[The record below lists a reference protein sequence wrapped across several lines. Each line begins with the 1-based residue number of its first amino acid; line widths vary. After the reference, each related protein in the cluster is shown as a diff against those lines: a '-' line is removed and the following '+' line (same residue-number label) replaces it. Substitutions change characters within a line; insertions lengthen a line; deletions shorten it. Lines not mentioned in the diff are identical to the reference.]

1 LLSLGVVRFIP
12 VNIKRPQETRM
23 PARIIGMIGTQME
36 GVAVH
41 LIKGKI
47 SSEWVID
54 FTRLHEQWNYDSVLV
69 GYYASAAEGFAIA
82 LYAADHTERIKF
94 LIAHRPGSVAPALAA
109 RQIATFDQLTQGRMS
124 LHVIAGTSDA
134 DQASEGDFLPKD
146 DRYRRAG
153 EYLDVIRGIWTSD
166 RPFDHR
172 GEFYRVDGAY
182 SDIKPYQQPYP
193 QLFFGGSSDG
203 ALKMGAEH
211 CDVFAIFGEP
221 LAETRARVD
230 DFRRRTAAFGRRAG
244 FNMSLRPIMAETE
257 GAAWDKAHALLADVE
272 RKTGE
277 APKPTNNSA
286 ERLLGYA
293 ARGDV
298 HDERLW
304 MGIAR
309 ATGAPGNTS
318 CLVGTP
324 DQIAAAVLEYYR
336 LGIHSFLLRGFE
348 NPQDTVAIGRE
359 LIPRIK
365 AGAEQIDRQA
375 QAAE

>member
-1 LLSLGVVRFIP
+1 
-12 VNIKRPQETRM
+12 M
-23 PARIIGMIGTQME
+23 PAKVTGMIGTQME

-47 SSEWVID
+47 SREFVID
-54 FTRLHEQWNYDSVLV
+54 FTRLHEQWGYDSVLV
-69 GYYASAAEGFAIA
+69 GYYAAAAEGFGIA
-82 LYAADHTERIKF
+82 LYAATHTERIKF

-109 RQIATFDQLTQGRMS
+109 RQVATFDQLTQGRMS
-124 LHVIAGTSDA
+124 LHIIAGTSDQ
-134 DQASEGDFLPKD
+134 DQASEGDFLPKQ

-153 EYLDVIRGIWTSD
+153 EYLDVMRRMWTSEV
-166 RPFDHR
+166 PFDHQ
-172 GEFYRVDGAY
+172 GQFYRVEGAY
-182 SDIKPYQQPYP
+182 SDVKPYQQPHP
-193 QLFFGGSSDG
+193 TLFFGGSSEG
-203 ALKMGAEH
+203 ALQMGAEH

-221 LAETRARVD
+221 LSETQDRLD
-230 DFRRRTAAFGRRAG
+230 DFRRRAAKFGRTPN
-244 FNMSLRPIMAETE
+244 FNMSLRTIMAPSE
-257 GAAWDKAHALLADVE
+257 GEAWDKAHALLADIE
-272 RKTGE
+272 RKTGT
-277 APKPTNNSA
+277 APKPANHSS
-286 ERLLGYA
+286 ERLVGFA

-324 DQIAAAVLEYYR
+324 EQIAAAVLQYYR

-348 NPQDTVAIGRE
+348 NPQDTIAIGRD
-359 LIPRIK
+359 LIPLIK
-365 AGAEQIDRQA
+365 AGAEAIDRQA